1 MEKAAGPVSYAA
13 IAAIP
18 PVISNGS
25 DDIMTMLK
33 KVTTPPEAL
42 RLLIESLRSEME
54 IPQATTG
61 FRGSAVAG
69 NVPSRGGAAV
79 GGGTALPVRSFEA
92 SVKPGNAWRSKFSGK
107 AGDSQWSSKPS
118 TEVHSQQRPPPIHR
132 PSGRYQSKFTSGNE
146 GNLDGK
152 ILNSIIGNKLNA
164 FTAVNYNDTRDFI
177 YQIMDSGETSF
188 IRDFVEKV
196 FAKATTEELFCG
208 LFAKLLAEIAKKYTI
223 MYDEMKVYHTKFMEI
238 FDDINEDVNDTSP
251 DKIKNKQY
259 RMGYGH
265 FLSELA
271 GQNALEKS
279 QLISMINKVIVAI
292 WELNT
297 AEGKTKTVEE
307 LIDCIGH
314 LIKNLK
320 AKSNHFFMSVK
331 ADIIG
336 CLHEK
341 MTAMIDKK
349 SGIARPSLSSK
360 ARFGLMDLRDL
371 IVNE

>member
-1 MEKAAGPVSYAA
+1 MEKSAGPVSYAA

-18 PVISNGS
+18 AVIPNES

-54 IPQATTG
+54 IPQVAGG
-61 FRGSAVAG
+61 FRGSAVTG
-69 NVPSRGGAAV
+69 PTPGRMGAPGV
-79 GGGTALPVRSFEA
+79 TAPIRSFDS

-107 AGDSQWSSKPS
+107 TGDSQWSAKPS
-118 TEVHSQQRPPPIHR
+118 AEVQSQPRPAPIHR
-132 PSGRYQSKFTSGNE
+132 PAGRYQSKFTSGNE
-146 GNLDGK
+146 DNLDGK

-223 MYDEMKVYHTKFMEI
+223 MYEEMKNYHTKFMEI
-238 FDDINEDVNDTSP
+238 FDNINEDVNEDMSTQ
-251 DKIKNKQY
+251 IKNKQY

-279 QLISMINKVIVAI
+279 QLISMIDKVIVSISA
-292 WELNT
+292 LNT
-297 AEGKTKTVEE
+297 VDGKTKTVEE
-307 LIDCIGH
+307 LIDCLNR
-314 LIKNLK
+314 LIKSLK
-320 AKSNHFFMSVK
+320 TKSNEFFISVK
-331 ADIIG
+331 ADIMSS
-336 CLHEK
+336 LQEK
-341 MTAMIDKK
+341 LTEMIDKK
-349 SGIARPSLSSK
+349 SGVMRPSLSSK
-360 ARFGLMDLRDL
+360 GRFGLMDLHDL